1 MKTKLFLAICL
12 FMTYVTSAQWTEVG
26 DIIPGES
33 PLAFFGE
40 SVTISGDGNYMA
52 AGQFSRGSSANAD
65 LPAPVIIYER
75 NGVDWI
81 EIDRIDSPVVPDGDL
96 EQRFGEEIELSY
108 DGSRLVIGNPKL
120 AFNVVQN
127 RGIASVY
134 ERQSDNSYTQL
145 GTDIVNPGSGSYFGG
160 GVSIS
165 PDGTTIAVGRPFLV
179 PNGADEGLV
188 YTFRYDGNDWAQFG
202 QVLGGNTTNDL
213 RFGESVS
220 LNEDGSILI
229 VGIQR
234 GTDNAVEGG
243 MDIYE
248 YEEITDTWG
257 QLGNRVIGDLQT
269 FLGSDVEITPDGN
282 TLIVGASAN
291 LDIGEPSYVEVYQ
304 REGDDFVLKGNRV
317 ESELGFQG
325 YGESVSITDDGNTIA
340 FGAPLIGPNNSIN
353 DEGGIKIYNF
363 QNGDWVLN
371 DEFFGEIAF
380 EAIGTD
386 IALSG
391 DGALIVSGGP
401 FYDPTD
407 NNDAFGGVRTYI
419 NTDILSVEE
428 TTFTTEIT
436 AFPNPVNDILTVNL
450 GENQNQATMTVYD
463 ILGRVVITRSIE
475 NRRVFTVNMTT
486 LSKGIYIAQMA
497 NDTGNIATIRLIKQ

>member
-1 MKTKLFLAICL
+1 MKTKLFLAISL
-12 FMTYVTSAQWTEVG
+12 LMTYVTSAQWTEVG
-26 DIIPGES
+26 DIISGES

-52 AGQFSRGSSANAD
+52 AGQFSRGSSANAN

-75 NGVDWI
+75 NGVDWV
-81 EIDRIDSPVVPDGDL
+81 EIDRVDSPVVPEGDL

-120 AFNVVQN
+120 AFDVVQN
-127 RGIASVY
+127 RGIVSVY
-134 ERQSDNSYTQL
+134 ERQDDNSYTQL
-145 GTDIVNPGSGSYFGG
+145 GEDIINPGEGSYFGG

-188 YTFRYDGNDWAQFG
+188 YTFRYDGSAWVQFG

-220 LNEDGSILI
+220 LDEDGSILV

-234 GTDNAVEGG
+234 GTDNAVQGA

-248 YEEITDTWG
+248 YDDTTAAWI
-257 QLGNRVIGDLQT
+257 QLGNRVIGDQAV
-269 FLGSDVEITPDGN
+269 FLGSDLEITPDGN

-304 REGDDFVLKGNRV
+304 REGDVFVLKGSRI

-325 YGESVSITDDGNTIA
+325 YGESVGITDDGNTIV
-340 FGAPLIGPNNSIN
+340 FGAPIIDPVVEN
-353 DEGGIKIYNF
+353 EGVFKIYTF
-363 QNGDWVLN
+363 QNGDWVFN
-371 DEFFGEIAF
+371 DEFSGEIIF
-380 EAIGTD
+380 EALGTD
-386 IALSG
+386 IAISG

-401 FYDPTD
+401 FYDPND
-407 NNDAFGGVRTYI
+407 NNDAVGGVRTYI
-419 NTDILSVEE
+419 NTDILSVEDN
-428 TTFTTEIT
+428 TFTAEIT
-436 AFPNPVNDILTVNL
+436 AFPNPVQDILTVNL
-450 GENQNQATMTVYD
+450 GENKAEVTMTIYD
-463 ILGRVVITRSIE
+463 LLGRAVMTKSIE
-475 NRRVFTVNMTT
+475 NQDTFTVNMNT
-486 LSKGIYIAQMA
+486 LPRGVYIGQIASEI
-497 NDTGNIATIRLIKQ
+497 GNTATMRLVKQ

>member
-1 MKTKLFLAICL
+1 MKTKLLLAICL
-12 FMTYVTSAQWTEVG
+12 LITGMTSAQWTEVG
-26 DIIPGES
+26 DIIVGES

-75 NGVDWI
+75 NGVNWT

-120 AFNVVQN
+120 SFDVVQN
-127 RGIASVY
+127 RGIVSVY
-134 ERQSDNSYTQL
+134 ERQEDNSYTQL

-165 PDGTTIAVGRPFLV
+165 SDGTTVAVGRPFLI

-188 YTFRYDGNDWAQFG
+188 YTFRYDGNDWVQFG

-220 LNEDGSILI
+220 LDEDGSILI

-234 GTDNAVEGG
+234 GTDSAVQGG

-248 YEEITDTWG
+248 YDDTSDTWM
-257 QLGNRVIGDLQT
+257 QLGNRVIGDLET
-269 FLGSDVEITPDGN
+269 FLGSDLEITPDGN

-291 LDIGEPSYVEVYQ
+291 LDIGEPSYIEVYQ
-304 REGDDFVLKGNRV
+304 REGDVFVLKGNRV

-325 YGESVSITDDGNTIA
+325 YRESVSITDDGNTIA
-340 FGAPLIGPNNSIN
+340 FGAPLIGDGIENVGN
-353 DEGGIKIYNF
+353 IKIYNF

-371 DEFFGEIAF
+371 DEFFGEIIF
-380 EAIGTD
+380 EALGTD
-386 IALSG
+386 IAISG
-391 DGALIVSGGP
+391 DGAVIVSGGP
-401 FYDPTD
+401 FYDPTN

-436 AFPNPVNDILTVNL
+436 AFPNPVHDILTVNL
-450 GENQNQATMTVYD
+450 GENQAQVTMTIYD
-463 ILGRVVITRSIE
+463 LLGRAVVTRSIE
-475 NRRVFTVNMTT
+475 NQNTFTINMNT
-486 LSKGIYIAQMA
+486 LPRGMYIGQIASEI
-497 NDTGNIATIRLIKQ
+497 GNTATIRLIKQ